1 VAPVLDDIEGF
12 EWDEGNSS
20 KNWYGHEVT
29 DAECE
34 ELFANRPIIV
44 ALDVKHSKGGEARH
58 TALGQTN
65 KGRWLFAA
73 FTVRNSLI
81 RVITCRYMNGREVR
95 RYEEEIKRNS

>member
-1 VAPVLDDIEGF
+1 MLEDIEGF
-12 EWDEGNSS
+12 EWDEGNSN
-20 KNWYGHEVT
+20 KNWHGHEVT

-44 ALDVKHSKGGEARH
+44 ALDVKHSKDGEARH
-58 TALGQTN
+58 TALGHTN

-73 FTVRNSLI
+73 FTIRNLLI
-81 RVITCRYMNGREVR
+81 RVITCRDMNDREVR